1 MTGATTH
8 STRHAFKNLGDELGY
23 LIPGTYVYCMYVVC
37 MYLVPYPHLW
47 IHFALNYYFVVQHT
61 LRWIDT
67 VTSPTHTH
75 TLYISNVH
83 TYYLTKWIIGIQKN
97 DDFPVQNR
105 YLLIHRTLFEYMQNH
120 PSIDRS
126 GESCLIF
133 LVDLRGTSNLPAIV
147 PYLETRNPCNRTA
160 LVQTLLFSLLSFL
173 FPPSSMDQ

>member
-1 MTGATTH
+1 MNKIIKEQKIPKSGASILAGATTH
-8 STRHAFKNLGDELGY
+8 STRHALKIWGMIYIFGT
-23 LIPGTYVYCMYVVC
+23 IPAPVDS
-37 MYLVPYPHLW
+37 
-47 IHFALNYYFVVQHT
+47 
-61 LRWIDT
+61 LRAKLLFC
-67 VTSPTHTH
+67 SPTYITLDLYRYISYTH

-133 LVDLRGTSNLPAIV
+133 LVDLRGTCNLPAIV